1 MAGDIDRALGICRG
15 WCGRRR
21 RRIAHRRY
29 HQRASGLSPTKRSA
43 VQRRRHRHRILRRC
57 RAPVGRTGADRHDRR
72 RGSAVPPAAV
82 YRQLTLQ
89 ERSGW
94 FQMGSESV
102 HGNMVNTFGPAKS
115 GPYVRSP
122 KAGPYARSPKA
133 GPYVRSPKAG
143 PYVLWLVLFAFALVP
158 RTSYGQVDV
167 TGSWV
172 ATGAEDLAGDSVPV
186 DYTGVP
192 LNQEGRI
199 RALSYNES
207 QYSMI
212 ERQCQGLP
220 VFYFVQ
226 GPFGIRIWNTT

>member
-43 VQRRRHRHRILRRC
+43 VQRRHHRHRILRRS
-57 RAPVGRTGADRHDRR
+57 RAPVRRTGADRHDRR
-72 RGSAVPPAAV
+72 RGSAIPPAAV
-82 YRQLTLQ
+82 YRQLAFQ
-89 ERSGW
+89 ERDGW
-94 FQMGSESV
+94 LQMGSESV
-102 HGNMVNTFGPAKS
+102 HGSMVNTSGPAE
-115 GPYVRSP
+115 
-122 KAGPYARSPKA
+122 A
-133 GPYVRSPKAG
+133 GPYVRAAKAG
-143 PYVLWLVLFAFALVP
+143 PYVLWLVLVAVALAP
-158 RTSYGQVDV
+158 RTSYAQVDI
-167 TGSWV
+167 TGSWG

-192 LNQEGRI
+192 VNQEGRL